1 MSSEQTEQGEQATV
15 QRPPLRLV
23 RGDASP
29 EEIAAIVAVLAAAS
43 GGGAAPEPQVPAS
56 RWADPHS
63 RMRAPHAHG
72 RGVWRGSALPR

>member
-1 MSSEQTEQGEQATV
+1 MSDLQPAEATA

-23 RGDASP
+23 RGDATP
-29 EEIAAIVAVLAAAS
+29 EEIAAIIAVLAAS
-43 GGGAAPEPQVPAS
+43 GGGGAAEEEVRAS

-63 RMRAPHAHG
+63 RMRLPHSHG

>member
-1 MSSEQTEQGEQATV
+1 MSEEQVETAT

-23 RGDASP
+23 RGDATP
-29 EEIAAIVAVLAAAS
+29 EEIAAIVAVVAAS
-43 GGGAAPEPQVPAS
+43 GGGEAPEPTVRAS

-63 RMRAPHAHG
+63 RMRQPHSHG